1 MVNNSVLQSTLAL
14 ISTQS
19 FYNERARMGHGDLP
33 LSIVT
38 PSTLGQLNLSQRA
51 MRPCQAVS
59 NVGMDVSITDDALT
73 VPTAQ
78 VVPLLLGRQP
88 QESSFLL
95 QVGLRLLPTLQ
106 RKEGSSF

>member
-38 PSTLGQLNLSQRA
+38 PSTLGQLKLSQRA

-59 NVGMDVSITDDALT
+59 NVGMDVRITDDAIT

-78 VVPLLLGRQP
+78 AAPGVFFPLISRLQT
-88 QESSFLL
+88 SSHT
-95 QVGLRLLPTLQ
+95 P
-106 RKEGSSF
+106 KEGGSF